1 MPQAVNNIA
10 DVRLILYADPNNK
23 TGENAVPTTSIA
35 QISIF
40 IAITLLIGIATW
52 VKVRSGPSE
61 HDGSG
66 KDVFLAGGGLT
77 WLYVAGSITL
87 TNLSTEQL
95 VGMNGNQMLLLAWW
109 EISGFF
115 GLMILAFVFVPIYY
129 RNNCTTVTELLERR
143 YEGGSIRTVISALF
157 LIGNILIYLP
167 AALYSGSLFL
177 KSMFGVDWPLFYFA
191 APMAIIAAIYT
202 IMGGLKAVAVMDTFS
217 GIGVLAIAF
226 LVVILALN
234 AVNFDLFSGVPAER
248 TSMVGSLSSP
258 IPFHTLFTGMLFIQI
273 FYWSTNQNI
282 TQKAM
287 TAPTVREAQK
297 GVFAAAAVRILIIPA
312 IVVIPGV
319 VAYKLF
325 GPMGDQSYGKLV
337 AHVLPSWMSG
347 AFAALMAA
355 AVIAHTSAILNSS
368 VALYSIDFH
377 DKFVNKVKD
386 HWRLAAIVSIILT
399 VTSIGLI
406 PVYEHP
412 ELYIRMQGEDSII
425 NLLQKL
431 NGLSSMPILS
441 AFIVGLL
448 FNNVD
453 ARAAVVG
460 LVYGVVAYG
469 LHTFVFA
476 QPDMPFPGETAY
488 QHFGLG
494 GLHYIDVMLI
504 VLATSVL
511 VALGIN
517 RMIFGNRAT
526 YIGPGG
532 AKLQD
537 I

>member
-1 MPQAVNNIA
+1 MP
-10 DVRLILYADPNNK
+10 
-23 TGENAVPTTSIA
+23 TGSVTQVA
-35 QISIF
+35 IF
-40 IAITLLIGIATW
+40 IAITVLIGIATW
-52 VKVRSGPSE
+52 LKVRSGSSE

-109 EISGFF
+109 EICGFF
-115 GLMILAFVFVPIYY
+115 GLLILAFVFVPIYY

-143 YEGGSIRTVISALF
+143 YDGGSIRTVISALF

-177 KSMFGVDWPLFYFA
+177 KSMFGVDWSLLWFA
-191 APMAIIAAIYT
+191 APLAVIAAIYT
-202 IMGGLKAVAVMDTFS
+202 ITGGLRAVAVMDTFS
-217 GIGVLAIAF
+217 GIGVLSIAL
-226 LVVILALN
+226 LVVVLALA
-234 AVNFDLFSGVPAER
+234 AVDFDLFSGVPADR
-248 TSMVGSLSSP
+248 ISMVGSRDSP
-258 IPFHTLFTGMLFIQI
+258 IPIHTLFTGMVFIQI

-297 GVFAAAAVRILIIPA
+297 GVLAAATVRILIIPA

-319 VAYKLF
+319 VGYKLF
-325 GPMGDQSYGKLV
+325 GPMGDASYGRVV
-337 AHVLPSWMSG
+337 AHVLPTWMSG

-377 DKFVNKVKD
+377 DKFVRKVQD
-386 HWRLAAIVSIILT
+386 HWRLAAIVSMVLT
-399 VTSIGLI
+399 ITSIALI
-406 PVYEHP
+406 PAFENAK
-412 ELYIRMQGEDSII
+412 SII
-425 NLLQKL
+425 NLLQEL

-441 AFIVGLL
+441 AFITGLM
-448 FNNVD
+448 FSNVD

-460 LVYGVVAYG
+460 LLYGVGIYAVHNFILY
-469 LHTFVFA
+469 T
-476 QPDMPFPGETAY
+476 PDTLFTGETVY
-488 QHFGLG
+488 QHLGLG

-504 VLATSVL
+504 VLVSSVA
-511 VALGIN
+511 VALGVN
-517 RMIFGNRAT
+517 RFVFGNRAS
-526 YIGPGG
+526 YVGPGATK
-532 AKLQD
+532 AKHV
-537 I
+537 